1 MFAYGKLAKIQNHNK
16 TEKNKIVKNVQNEK
30 IENVAGSVV
39 VNTSYC
45 PRPLAPAK
53 QNST

>member
-1 MFAYGKLAKIQNHNK
+1 
-16 TEKNKIVKNVQNEK
+16 
-30 IENVAGSVV
+30 V

-53 QNST
+53 QNSTWILIMKQQK